1 MSQQRVVVT
10 GVGVVSPIGNDVPAF
25 WNGILEG
32 RSGAGP
38 ITRFDTSDFRS
49 HFACELQGF
58 DAKACLD
65 AKRLRTYDRFTQY
78 AVVAAIQAV
87 ADSQL
92 EIANGESPQD
102 IGVITGSG
110 IGGIDAIEAN
120 ARALFERGP
129 GRISPFFIP
138 MMMINAAAG
147 QLAIHFGFQGPNYST
162 VSACA
167 SAQHALGAAYDLIVS
182 GQCRAVLV
190 GASEA
195 AITPLGVGGF
205 NNMKALSTRNDEP
218 ETASRPFCKSR
229 DGFVMGEGAGMFV
242 FESEERARARGARIY
257 CEVRGFA
264 TTDDAHHIAAPLPSG
279 EMAAAAMR
287 GAVARSGLN
296 VEDIDYINAHGTS
309 TPLNDVMESR
319 AIRAVFGAHADKL
332 MVSSTKSQI
341 GHLLGASGAVELV
354 AVALGIHQGVVP
366 ATINNIDP
374 DPECDLDYVPNEA
387 RRLPV
392 RTVLSNSFGFGGQNA
407 CLVFQAYMP

>member
-242 FESEERARARGARIY
+242 LESEQRARARGARIY
-257 CEVRGFA
+257 CEVRGFGM
-264 TTDDAHHIAAPLPSG
+264 TDDANHIAAPLASG
-279 EMAAAAMR
+279 DMAATAMR
-287 GAVARSGLN
+287 GALERSGLN
-296 VEDIDYINAHGTS
+296 LQDIDYINAHGTS

-319 AIRAVFGAHADKL
+319 AIRAVFGAHADRL

-354 AVALGIHQGVVP
+354 AVTLGIDQSVVP
-366 ATINNIDP
+366 ATINSIDP
-374 DPECDLDYVPNEA
+374 DPECDLDYVPNEPREHA
-387 RRLPV
+387 IQCA
-392 RTVLSNSFGFGGQNA
+392 LSNSFGFGGHNA
-407 CLVFQAYMP
+407 CLCVSAYKD